1 MSTIDTPAT
10 MLKIENI
17 SYRLGGKTIFENG
30 TATIPPGHK
39 VGVVGRNG
47 IGKSTLFTLLKDEK
61 QVESGNI
68 TIPRKC
74 RIGSMDQEVPGTEKN
89 LIETVLEY
97 DVERD
102 LLLKEA
108 KLATNPARVS
118 EIHLRL
124 ADIESHTAEPRA
136 SSILKGLGFSPESQ
150 LRPTNSFSGG
160 WRMRVALAGLL
171 FSKPDILLLDEPTNF
186 LDLEGVFW
194 LEKFL
199 SKYPHT
205 VLIISHDRALLNNA
219 VSSILHINNETLKL
233 YSGNFD
239 SFDRQRREELRHQL
253 AAAKKQEERL
263 KHMQS
268 YVDRFRYQA
277 NKAKQAQSRIKMIEK
292 MQPITIEDANRS
304 VRFSFQN
311 PEELS
316 PPLISMEEVKVG
328 YGNEIILQNINLRLD
343 QDDRIALIGANGEGK
358 STFAKL
364 LSGQLASH
372 SGNFKSQKKLRI
384 GFFAQ
389 HQIEELNAN
398 ETPLEHLKSTLTNE
412 NPSHLRSRL
421 ASFGINAAIA
431 DNKVVTLS
439 GGQKAR
445 LSLLLAT
452 LAAPHLLILD
462 EPTNHLD
469 MESREA
475 LIRALADYSGA
486 VIIVSHDLNILS
498 LTANKLWL
506 VKHKE
511 VNEYHEDLNSY
522 RDMLLK
528 ERGGYKEKEIKSKI
542 KASVKTKN
550 VKQSF
555 KRIELEKCEER
566 IEKIEKIINNIDDKL
581 TNPLIYEQY
590 NNDKLLKLQSQRN
603 EAIRALKKAEILWER
618 AIKIQQSYN

>member
-1 MSTIDTPAT
+1 

-17 SYRLGGKTIFENG
+17 SYRIGGKTIFKNS

-47 IGKSTLFTLLKDEK
+47 IGKSTLFTLLKDEI
-61 QVESGNI
+61 QIESGNI
-68 TIPRKC
+68 TIPKKS

-108 KLATNPARVS
+108 KLATNPTRVS

-124 ADIESHTAEPRA
+124 ADIDSHTAEPRA
-136 SSILKGLGFSPESQ
+136 SSILKGLGFGNESQ
-150 LRPTNSFSGG
+150 LRPTKSFSGG

-199 SKYPHT
+199 YKYPHT
-205 VLIISHDRALLNNA
+205 VLIISHDRALLNKA
-219 VSSILHINNETLKL
+219 VNSILHVNNETLKL

-239 SFDRQRREELRHQL
+239 LFDEQRREELRHQL
-253 AAAKKQEERL
+253 AAAKKQEDRL

-292 MQPITIEDANRS
+292 MQPIAVEDANRS
-304 VRFSFQN
+304 VRFSFPN

-328 YGNEIILQNINLRLD
+328 YGSEVILKNINLRLD

-364 LSGQLASH
+364 LSGQLVPFN
-372 SGNFKSQKKLRI
+372 GNFNVQNKLRI

-389 HQIEELNAN
+389 HQTEDLNPS
-398 ETPLEHLKSTLTNE
+398 ETPLDHLKSALSKE
-412 NPSHLRSRL
+412 SPSNLRSKL
-421 ASFGINAAIA
+421 ASFGINSEIA
-431 DNKVVTLS
+431 DNKVDSLS

-452 LAAPHLLILD
+452 LSAPHILILD

-498 LTANKLWL
+498 LTVNKLWL
-506 VKHKE
+506 VRNQE
-511 VNEYHEDLNSY
+511 VCEYNDDLNSY
-522 RDMLLK
+522 REMLLK
-528 ERGGYKEKEIKSKI
+528 ERGGSKENKLRVKT
-542 KASVKTKN
+542 SVKKN
-550 VKQSF
+550 SPKQLVK
-555 KRIELEKCEER
+555 EEEVARCGQR
-566 IEKIEKIINNIDDKL
+566 IEKIENIIKIIDENL
-581 TNPLIYEQY
+581 SNPLIYEQY
-590 NNDKLLKLQSQRN
+590 NDDKLRKLQKQRK
-603 EAIRALKKAEILWER
+603 EAVEALKRAEMLWEK
-618 AIKIQQSYN
+618 AINLM

>member
-1 MSTIDTPAT
+1 

-17 SYRLGGKTIFENG
+17 SYRIAGKTIFENG
-30 TATIPPGHK
+30 TAAIPHGHK

-47 IGKSTLFTLLKDEK
+47 IGKSTLFSLLKNEVN
-61 QVESGNI
+61 VESGSI
-68 TIPRKC
+68 SIPKKS

-89 LIETVLEY
+89 LIDTVLEY
-97 DVERD
+97 DIERKT
-102 LLLKEA
+102 LLNEA
-108 KLATNPARVS
+108 KSTTDPNKVS

-124 ADIESHTAEPRA
+124 TDIEAHTAEPRA
-136 SSILKGLGFSPESQ
+136 SSILNGLGFSNESQ
-150 LRPTNSFSGG
+150 LKPTKSFSGG

-199 SKYPHT
+199 HKYTNT
-205 VLIISHDRALLNNA
+205 VLIISHDRTLLNRA
-219 VSSILHINNETLKL
+219 VNSILHVNNKSIKL

-239 SFDRQRREELRHQL
+239 LFDKQRREELRHQL
-253 AAAKKQEERL
+253 AAAKKQEDRL

-277 NKAKQAQSRIKMIEK
+277 TKAKQAQSRIKMIEK
-292 MQPITIEDANRS
+292 MQPIAVEDANRS
-304 VRFSFQN
+304 VRFVFPN

-328 YGNEIILQNINLRLD
+328 YGNEVILKNINLRLD
-343 QDDRIALIGANGEGK
+343 QEDRIALIGSNGEGK

-364 LSGQLASH
+364 ISGQLSPF
-372 SGNFKSQKKLRI
+372 SGNFKIQNKLRI

-389 HQIEELNAN
+389 HQIEELHPN
-398 ETPLEHLKSTLTNE
+398 ETPLEHVRLVISNE
-412 NPSHLRSRL
+412 SPSNLRSRL
-421 ASFGINAAIA
+421 ASFGIGTDIA
-431 DNKVVTLS
+431 DNKVETLS

-452 LAAPHLLILD
+452 LDAPHILILD

-475 LIRALADYSGA
+475 LIRALADFSGA

-506 VKHKE
+506 VKDQEVKE
-511 VNEYHEDLNSY
+511 YEEDLNSY
-522 RDMLLK
+522 RSNLLK
-528 ERGGYKEKEIKSKI
+528 ERTGSKI
-542 KASVKTKN
+542 KGKKSKLSVSSKKSDLKPAL
-550 VKQSF
+550 KQE
-555 KRIELEKCEER
+555 ELTKCEHR
-566 IEKIEKIINNIDDKL
+566 IEKIEHIIKVIDDKL
-581 TNPLIYEQY
+581 SNPLFYEQY
-590 NNDKLLKLQSQRN
+590 NDDKLRKLQYQRK
-603 EAIRALKKAEILWER
+603 EATAALRKAEILWEKALD
-618 AIKIQQSYN
+618 AI